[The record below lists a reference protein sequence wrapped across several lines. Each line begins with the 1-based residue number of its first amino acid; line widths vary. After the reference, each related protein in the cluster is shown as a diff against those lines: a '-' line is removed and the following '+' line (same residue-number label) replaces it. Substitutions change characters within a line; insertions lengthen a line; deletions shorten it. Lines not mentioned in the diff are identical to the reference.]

1 MGSEMCIRDRVQG
14 DITERIRR
22 GLEIVT
28 SKPANPKSLKI
39 AQDMVKTLK
48 NDHGLDDQAA
58 LQRFCL
64 VALNM
69 NEFIF
74 VD

>member
-1 MGSEMCIRDRVQG
+1 MFYTKNILR
-14 DITERIRR
+14 
-22 GLEIVT
+22 
-28 SKPANPKSLKI
+28 KN
-39 AQDMVKTLK
+39 MVKTLK